1 MNTASS
7 SSSKSRLV
15 DRSGRA
21 RTYHSSREG
30 RNVADKARI
39 MIVEDDPDLSELLQN
54 FFTVQGY
61 EVLSAAWGEEGV
73 RLTREYAPDLVML
86 DIRLPD
92 IDGYEV
98 CRRIRTNRRTQD
110 IPVIFLTEKRDR
122 VDKLT
127 GLELGVVDY
136 ITKPF
141 DIQEL
146 RLRVRNVLRR
156 AEQAPLTNR
165 VTNLPEGALVEEKI
179 NGMLLSE
186 QPWTLLAVEVRG
198 LDGFRET
205 YGFVNADDVLRAV
218 TLMINNA
225 LREAGGEDDFVG
237 HLQENDFV
245 VLTDQA
251 KAAAVQ
257 ERIETRIQQ
266 SMEYFYPMKDREKM
280 HDPTA
285 KGHLRLVVTPLH
297 SDEISAFDFKNLCEE
312 LERRRTAQ
320 P

>member
-1 MNTASS
+1 M
-7 SSSKSRLV
+7 
-15 DRSGRA
+15 
-21 RTYHSSREG
+21 
-30 RNVADKARI
+30 ADKARI

-297 SDEISAFDFKNLCEE
+297 SDEISASISKICV
-312 LERRRTAQ
+312 RS
-320 P
+320 

>member
-1 MNTASS
+1 M
-7 SSSKSRLV
+7 
-15 DRSGRA
+15 
-21 RTYHSSREG
+21 
-30 RNVADKARI
+30 ADKARI

-61 EVLSAAWGEEGV
+61 EVFSAAWGEEGV

-225 LREAGGEDDFVG
+225 LREAGGEGDFVG

>member
-1 MNTASS
+1 M
-7 SSSKSRLV
+7 
-15 DRSGRA
+15 
-21 RTYHSSREG
+21 
-30 RNVADKARI
+30 ADKARI